1 MLMSILI
8 KMETLENRNIEI
20 ETKKV
25 TKNNNLDKQS
35 DQAKM

>member
-1 MLMSILI
+1 MLMFLLI
-8 KMETLENRNIEI
+8 KMETLANRNIEI

-35 DQAKM
+35 DQARM

>member
-8 KMETLENRNIEI
+8 KMETLANRNIEI

-35 DQAKM
+35 YQAKM